1 MNILRAYTPLFKN
14 FLYLFFARGLDLIIP
29 FMLLPMLVNR
39 LGIDNYG
46 LIAMSLSLAL
56 YLGTVIQY
64 GFNLSGTREIAQVE
78 YDCNKLNG
86 VFSEYVQTSH
96 ILGLVVTSLSFLIIS
111 IIDLDGNTKTIY
123 MSAILYILFY
133 SLIPIW
139 LFQGLEKFKVI
150 AFLTSFSKV
159 LYVISIYFFVIN
171 EKQIIYVNFLNFLSV
186 FILYLMSFLY
196 IFFILKLKFNFV
208 GIKKNYIIL
217 KRDFYVFLNQI
228 VPNFYNNF
236 SIFYLGLIVGSFA
249 VGLISSA
256 MILIEGVLSVFRLLI
271 NVIYPFLVKNIYLF
285 DDFSKKITLV
295 IFIIFIIFNIFISY
309 IVNFIFHSHQS
320 EILLYSRL
328 LGVSIVFGGIY
339 LLYGMTY
346 SLIKKNEKKITLMV
360 FKVSLFSGMLMLF
373 LTPIYEVYSIICVI
387 LISRFL
393 FALFS
398 LKYYFS
404 DRELLNGK

>member
-1 MNILRAYTPLFKN
+1 
-14 FLYLFFARGLDLIIP
+14 
-29 FMLLPMLVNR
+29 MLVNR